1 MLELTR
7 AKYIMNSFQ
16 HLAMVECTM
25 VEQHYAKIR
34 RAYNC
39 LAKRLYNSKKKFKL
53 NLQKQ

>member
-25 VEQHYAKIR
+25 VEEHYAKIR